1 MTFKNTLLYICFI
14 FKCFHVKILTLT
26 SLESRETHKSS
37 KTARLLS
44 KLKQPLHIMDSAGDI
59 SKQNPLEMGH
69 NIPSICSAA
78 RVFVISLK
86 NKAAV
91 PVGYHTPC
99 RLAEGEL
106 NVSSIL
112 PQYLRAT
119 TNIIFSWR
127 RCRKMSC
134 TYT

>member
-1 MTFKNTLLYICFI
+1 MFHILLSIGFDIKVLTFTLL
-14 FKCFHVKILTLT
+14 
-26 SLESRETHKSS
+26 ESGKAYKSK

-44 KLKQPLHIMDSAGDI
+44 KLKQSLHIMDSAGDI

-78 RVFVISLK
+78 RVFAISLK

-112 PQYLRAT
+112 PQYLMAT
-119 TNIIFSWR
+119 TNIILSWR
-127 RCRKMSC
+127 RCRKMPC
-134 TYT
+134 T